1 MALNA
6 IFWGCQIP
14 ARYPFI
20 EKSLR
25 RVFEELEIQIID
37 IDGFTC
43 CPERAL
49 IGNMSEE
56 VWYLTA
62 ARNLAVARKNAGK
75 PLTLIQACNGCFST
89 LKKVKEDLDHDL
101 EIRKKVNKGLGH
113 IGLHYE
119 GGVDVKHIV
128 EFLHDVIGA
137 DTIKNRVKSS
147 LNGLKIAVHP
157 GCHMTRP
164 SSAIE
169 FDDPL
174 VPKKFDQLIKSL
186 GATNV
191 NYPSKM
197 LCCGGELTNIGNM
210 DEGFAVTR
218 QKLIET
224 TRLNVDALAVA
235 CPNCFK
241 QFDNQQFLMQRNGEE
256 FEIPVFYVS
265 ELLGLALGIDPKEL
279 GLEGHRINTE
289 SFFKR
294 WNEEK
299 EKAGK
304 VKEYFDL
311 EALRKCYECRACLD
325 DCPSVKLLDKYDPVT
340 IMGKVLDGKI
350 EEAMEDNAIWECLEC
365 HTCSELCPQGFGM
378 EKVFTTLKHFAGEK
392 GKRPAPA
399 KKGIEM
405 FEKTS
410 KIGEPSKAQRKK
422 FNLPDTPSSGF
433 EDWKKMIEA
442 IRSKKENEGDEIL
455 NEP

>member
-1 MALNA
+1 MAVNA

-25 RVFEELEIQIID
+25 RLFKELEIQTID

-43 CPERAL
+43 CPEKAL
-49 IGNMSEE
+49 VHNMSED

-62 ARNLAVARKNAGK
+62 ARNLAIARKNAGK

-89 LKKVKEDLDHDL
+89 LKTVKENLDHDL
-101 EIRKKVNKGLGH
+101 NLRKKVDKGLAH
-113 IGLHYE
+113 IDLQYE
-119 GGVDVKHIV
+119 GGVEVKHIV

-137 DTIKNRVKSS
+137 DAIKNRVKMK
-147 LNGLKIAVHP
+147 LYGMNIAIHP

-164 SSAIE
+164 SSSIE

-174 VPKKFDQLIKSL
+174 VPKKFDQLIKAL

-191 NYPSKM
+191 SYPSKM

-224 TRLNVDALAVA
+224 KGLNVDAIAVA

-241 QFDNQQFLMQRNGEE
+241 QFDNQQFMMERNGEE
-256 FEIPVFYVS
+256 FGIPVFYIS
-265 ELLGLALGIDPKEL
+265 ELVGLALGIQPKDL

-294 WNEEK
+294 WTEEE

-304 VKEYFDL
+304 VRKFFDL
-311 EALRKCYECRACLD
+311 EALRKCYECRACMD
-325 DCPSVKLLDKYDPVT
+325 DCPSVKLLDKYDPIT
-340 IMGKVLDGKI
+340 IMEKVLDGKI
-350 EEAMEDNAIWECLEC
+350 EEATEDQAVWECLEC
-365 HTCSELCPQGFGM
+365 HTCTELCPQGFGM
-378 EKVFTTLKHFAGEK
+378 EKVFTTLKHLAGEK
-392 GKRPAPA
+392 GNRPSAVQ
-399 KKGIEM
+399 KGLDM
-405 FEKTS
+405 FAKTS
-410 KIGEPSKAQRKK
+410 KIGEPSVAQRKK
-422 FNLPDTPSSGF
+422 FNLPETSSSGF
-433 EDWKKMIEA
+433 TQWKEMIEA
-442 IRSKKENEGDEIL
+442 VNSEVQSQKEDNTK
-455 NEP
+455 